1 MPRRDGG
8 EVRNSLTANA
18 TTVVQ
23 AGHLHGGVHFHHHQQ
38 TPLRAVQLE
47 LAAAVHSQWRDEALR
62 RGLLDHHP
70 LRVPWAAA
78 HWSLADHGDD
88 IAGGFSGNH
97 GSPNRLAASFRT
109 LSRRRLVVLGEGG
122 SGKTAL
128 TLLLVLGLL
137 NDLRAD
143 EPVPVPMSIASWDPH
158 QEHLLAWLARRLQAE
173 YPGIRRYGGAVAE
186 QLVTERR
193 VMPVLDNLD
202 EAPLRWQGSALMEL
216 NQSLTIDDPLVLTC
230 RTDNY
235 AQAVQCGDV
244 LRTAAVVQAQP
255 VPRQAVIDH
264 LHRATPPHRTSQW
277 APVFEQLA
285 DRAAT
290 PVAQALTSP
299 LIISLARTVYT
310 RSHVAPAELLD
321 RSRFPNREAIENY
334 LLNALIQAVY
344 QNSPAPPAPG
354 RRRQPGARY
363 ELHKAT
369 KWAVFL
375 AQHTYRLGTRDIAW
389 WDFKHTTPRTVYALA
404 AWLTS
409 ALFLACP
416 WILLAVHVPSPT
428 DIYTQYAVIFSLLSL
443 AIAIRAAYR
452 ARKPK
457 PPIQT
462 MLASSAKPFEVIKYG
477 AALDPVQLL
486 LPRSRLSAAAWSLRH
501 LRTGCLV
508 LGAADLRNS
517 EDVLGNCFPEPARA
531 YRPCRNLQPEP
542 DTAQRPDG
550 EPTDAPVLRHGG
562 VPASVACP
570 GLRAHDGR
578 RVDRPSCWDH
588 PRSYRNSVRNR
599 FCPRFG
605 LVAFRRREVM
615 ARFPRAPTRATYALP
630 HRCPGTGT
638 AQTSRCGPPVP
649 PRTSARQP
657 AALPVNKALGID
669 PGKVFDLALP
679 VGQARPRGARPS

>member
-1 MPRRDGG
+1 MPRRDDG

-23 AGHLHGGVHFHHHQQ
+23 AGHLHGGVHFHHHQP
-38 TPLRAVQLE
+38 TPLRTVQLE

-62 RGLLDHHP
+62 RGLLDNHP

-88 IAGGFSGNH
+88 IAGGFSGDH
-97 GSPNRLAASFRT
+97 SAPSRLAASFRT

-128 TLLLVLGLL
+128 TLLLILGLL

-158 QEHLLAWLARRLQAE
+158 QEHLLAWLARRLQE
-173 YPGIRRYGGAVAE
+173 DYPGIRRYGRAVAE
-186 QLVTERR
+186 QLLTERR
-193 VMPVLDNLD
+193 IMPVLDGLD
-202 EAPLRWQGSALMEL
+202 EAPLRWQGSALTAL

-235 AQAVQCGDV
+235 AQAVQYGDV

-264 LHRATPPHRTSQW
+264 LHRATPPHRTAQW

-285 DRAAT
+285 DRAET

-310 RSHVAPAELLD
+310 RSHAAPAELLD

-334 LLNALIQAVY
+334 LLNALIPAVY

-369 KWAVFL
+369 RWAVFL

-389 WDFKHTTPRTVYALA
+389 WDIKYTTPSIVYALA

-409 ALFLACP
+409 AVFLVCP

-428 DIYTQYAVIFSLLSL
+428 DIYAQYAVLFSLLSL
-443 AIAIRAAYR
+443 VIGIRAAYR

-477 AALDPVQLL
+477 LRLILFSFFFLVLTLVLLPGAFAAFGLAALFWGPRLFGILRMFWGIASQNLHVHIDPVGTSSPSRTLRSDRTANLL
-486 LPRSRLSAAAWSLRH
+486 MLPSFAMAAFLPLSPVLAFKLTTTDAFTALPAGVIPASIGILFGTVFVLDSAWWHFVVARSWLAFRGRL
-501 LRTGCLV
+501 
-508 LGAADLRNS
+508 
-517 EDVLGNCFPEPARA
+517 PARLMH
-531 YRPCRNLQPEP
+531 YL
-542 DTAQRPDG
+542 
-550 EPTDAPVLRHGG
+550 TDAQERELLRQAGAVHQFRH
-562 VPASVACP
+562 AR
-570 GLRAHDGR
+570 LHDNLLF
-578 RVDRPSCWDH
+578 
-588 PRSYRNSVRNR
+588 YR
-599 FCPRFG
+599 
-605 LVAFRRREVM
+605 
-615 ARFPRAPTRATYALP
+615 
-630 HRCPGTGT
+630 
-638 AQTSRCGPPVP
+638 
-649 PRTSARQP
+649 
-657 AALPVNKALGID
+657 
-669 PGKVFDLALP
+669 
-679 VGQARPRGARPS
+679 